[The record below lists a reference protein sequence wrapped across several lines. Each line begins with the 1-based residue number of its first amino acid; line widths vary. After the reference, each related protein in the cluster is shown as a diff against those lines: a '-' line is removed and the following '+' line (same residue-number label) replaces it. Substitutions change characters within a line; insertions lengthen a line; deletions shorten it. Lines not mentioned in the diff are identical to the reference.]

1 MDDAAMT
8 VTRMWVGRCALK
20 VLLAAALAFA
30 VLAPAPVNAQQEP
43 GASPW
48 AVSPKSR
55 ARLISSGPPREGVYA
70 AGVEILLQGEALTYW
85 RNPGDAGVPPSFDF
99 AGSVN
104 LAAAEVTY
112 PAPERHDEGGAQ
124 AFGWRK
130 ALVFPIAV
138 RPVDAARPVTLDLM
152 LRYAAC
158 EAICV
163 PSEGRMRLTLS
174 PKDPTHRHAER
185 IAAWR
190 ARAPR
195 PAASMGVDFHL
206 RQISQGEKPAWSVRV
221 APPPGEIADL
231 FAEGPEGWFFD
242 TKAVDGAF
250 EVHLAEKPAHA
261 VGPVAVRLTLTR
273 PVGAVEHETKLDAGG
288 DAH

>member
-1 MDDAAMT
+1 MT
-8 VTRMWVGRCALK
+8 VRRMWVRGVALK
-20 VLLAAALAFA
+20 VLLTAALALA
-30 VLAPAPVNAQQEP
+30 CLAPAPAGAQQEA
-43 GASPW
+43 GASSW

-55 ARLISSGPPREGVYA
+55 ARLISSGPAQEGVYA

-99 AGSVN
+99 AASAN

-130 ALVFPIAV
+130 TVVFPITV
-138 RPVDAARPVTLDLM
+138 RPADPARPVTLDLM
-152 LRYAAC
+152 FRYAAC

-174 PKDPTHRHAER
+174 PKDPVHRHAER

-190 ARAPR
+190 TRAPL
-195 PAASMGVDFHL
+195 PAATVGVGFDV
-206 RQISQGEKPAWSVRV
+206 RQISSAAKPAWSVRV
-221 APPPGEIADL
+221 APQPGDGADL

-250 EVHLAEKPAHA
+250 EVHLAEKPANS
-261 VGPVAVRLTLTR
+261 VGPAAVRLTLTR
-273 PVGAVEHETKLDAGG
+273 PAGAVEYETKLDAGG

>member
-1 MDDAAMT
+1 MT
-8 VTRMWVGRCALK
+8 FRRMWLSGEALK
-20 VLLAAALAFA
+20 VVLWAALALAF
-30 VLAPAPVNAQQEP
+30 LAPAPASAQQEP

-55 ARLISSGPPREGVYA
+55 ARLVSSGPPREGAYDV
-70 AGVEILLQGEALTYW
+70 GVEILLQGEAITYW

-99 AGSVN
+99 AASVN
-104 LAAAEVTY
+104 LAAAEVRY

-130 ALVFPIAV
+130 TVVFPITA
-138 RPVDAARPVTLDLM
+138 RPADPARPVTLDLM
-152 LRYAAC
+152 FRYAAC

-174 PKDPTHRHAER
+174 PKDPAHRHAER

-195 PAASMGVDFHL
+195 PAAAAGVAFDV
-206 RQISQGEKPAWSVRV
+206 RQISRATKPAWSVRV
-221 APPPGEIADL
+221 SPLAGDGADL
-231 FAEGPEGWFFD
+231 FAEGPQGWFFD

-250 EVHLAEKPAHA
+250 EVHLAEKPADA
-261 VGPVAVRLTLTR
+261 AGPAAVRLTLTR
-273 PVGAVEHETKLDAGG
+273 AGGAVEHETMLDAGG